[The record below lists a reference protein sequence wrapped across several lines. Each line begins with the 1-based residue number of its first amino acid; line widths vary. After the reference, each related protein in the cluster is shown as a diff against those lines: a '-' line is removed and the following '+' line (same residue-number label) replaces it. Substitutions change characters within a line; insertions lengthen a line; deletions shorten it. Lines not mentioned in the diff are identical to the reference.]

1 MAFSHNVCEIW
12 RKYFLRLSPTDTN
25 RVCEVHA
32 FNEADLSGLT
42 RKLAEPRR
50 HIPKGIP
57 LVMGDGIGIHVEF
70 MAQITSCDFTK
81 HITRKKVE

>member
-1 MAFSHNVCEIW
+1 MGLVC
-12 RKYFLRLSPTDTN
+12 LTDTN
-25 RVCEVHA
+25 RVCEIHA

-70 MAQITSCDFTK
+70 MVQITSCDFTK